1 MSEETVNRTF
11 YKLDDNVIAM
21 VRELVQL
28 SLLTGTN
35 IVDHLRS
42 VVVEKHPEDQ
52 RFLTLCPEFVESY
65 NRMVETL
72 NKQAEEQML
81 EAQNKLSG
89 DETPPSLLD

>member
-1 MSEETVNRTF
+1 MNETTLDRTVF
-11 YKLDDNVIAM
+11 KLDDNVIAM

-65 NRMVETL
+65 NNMVMAL
-72 NKQAEEQML
+72 NKKAEEEML
-81 EAQNKLSG
+81 LTQEKLS
-89 DETPPSLLD
+89 DDTTPSLLD

>member
-1 MSEETVNRTF
+1 MSETTLDRTL

-65 NRMVETL
+65 NSMVTAL
-72 NKQAEEQML
+72 NKKAEEDML
-81 EAQNKLSG
+81 ATQEKLS
-89 DETPPSLLD
+89 DDATPSLLD